1 MGMKTMFFYYFCY
14 FYQLISKCEIERFL
28 ILELHY
34 KYITEKLTDT
44 KIKYDKVKVIS

>member
-1 MGMKTMFFYYFCY
+1 MHEKNFLLLFLSI
-14 FYQLISKCEIERFL
+14 YQLISKCEIERFL

-44 KIKYDKVKVIS
+44 KIKYDKVKMIS